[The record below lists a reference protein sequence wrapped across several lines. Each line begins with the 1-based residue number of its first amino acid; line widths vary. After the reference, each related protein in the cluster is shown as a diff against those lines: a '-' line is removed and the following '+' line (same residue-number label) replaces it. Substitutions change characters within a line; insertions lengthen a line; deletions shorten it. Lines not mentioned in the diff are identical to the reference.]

1 VDIEKVGS
9 WLNLTAN
16 IAVLIGIVF
25 LAIEVRHAG
34 DSVEMQMQDSLA
46 NGFNDL
52 AVELATNP
60 ELARLYVIGLNNPD
74 RLTDEEAI
82 QFGMFFRAY
91 LNQQYRVYQLYQLGV
106 MSEDDWILSA
116 EELGTMLSTPGGRL
130 YMQGN
135 QDMPANMMAS
145 VRPFFGR
152 EAKWDLMMGRDPSML
167 E

>member
-1 VDIEKVGS
+1 MDIDKLGG

-16 IAVLIGIVF
+16 IAVLIGIIF
-25 LAIEVRHAG
+25 LAAEVRHAG
-34 DSVEMQMQDSLA
+34 NSVEMQMQDSLA
-46 NGFNDL
+46 DGFNDL
-52 AVELATNP
+52 AVELATDP

-74 RLTDEEAI
+74 RLTDIEAI

-91 LNQQYRVYQLYQLGV
+91 MNQQYRVFQLHQLGV

-135 QDMPANMMAS
+135 HDMPASLMAAL
-145 VRPFFGR
+145 RPYLGS
-152 EAKWDLMMGRDPSML
+152 EAKWDLMMGRDPSKL

>member
-1 VDIEKVGS
+1 MDVERIGG

-16 IAVLIGIVF
+16 IAVLIGIIF

-34 DSVEMQMQDSLA
+34 NSTEMQMQDSLA
-46 NGFNDL
+46 DGFNEL
-52 AVELATNP
+52 AVQLATDP
-60 ELARLYVIGLNNPD
+60 VLARLYVIGLSNPE
-74 RLTDEEAI
+74 RLTDIESI

-91 LNQQYRVYQLYQLGV
+91 LNQQFRVFQLYQLGV
-106 MSEDDWILSA
+106 MSEDDWRLSA

-135 QDMPANMMAS
+135 NDMSPELAAALK
-145 VRPFFGR
+145 PFMGGQP
-152 EAKWDLMMGRDPSML
+152 KWDLMMGRDPEGL

>member
-1 VDIEKVGS
+1 VDIDKVGG

-16 IAVLIGIVF
+16 VAVLIGIVF

-34 DSVEMQMQDSLA
+34 NSAEMQMQDSLA

-52 AVELATNP
+52 ALALAADP
-60 ELARLYVIGLNNPD
+60 LLARLYVLGLNDPD
-74 RLTDEEAI
+74 HLTDVEAI

-91 LNQQYRVYQLYQLGV
+91 LNQQFRVFQLYQMGV

-116 EELGTMLSTPGGRL
+116 EELGTMLATPGGRQ

-135 QDMPANMMAS
+135 DDMSPELESALK
-145 VRPFFGR
+145 PYLGGKP
-152 EAKWDLMMGRDPSML
+152 KWDLMMGRDATGL

>member
-1 VDIEKVGS
+1 MDIDKVGG

-16 IAVLIGIVF
+16 VAVLVGIVF

-34 DSVEMQMQDSLA
+34 NSAEMQMQDSLA

-52 AVELATNP
+52 ALELATDP
-60 ELARLYVIGLNNPD
+60 ALARLYVIGLNKPD
-74 RLTDEEAI
+74 HLTDIESI

-91 LNQQYRVYQLYQLGV
+91 LNQQFRIFQLYQMGV

-135 QDMPANMMAS
+135 HDMSPELEKALNPYLGGNP
-145 VRPFFGR
+145 R
-152 EAKWDLMMGRDPSML
+152 WDLMMGRDATGL